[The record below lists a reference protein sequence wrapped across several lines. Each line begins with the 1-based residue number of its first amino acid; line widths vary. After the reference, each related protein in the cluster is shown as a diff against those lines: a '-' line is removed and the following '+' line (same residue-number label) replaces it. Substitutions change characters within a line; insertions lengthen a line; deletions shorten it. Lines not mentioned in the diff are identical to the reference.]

1 MDYYVS
7 PRFTNR
13 VALHLTKNYLGL
25 TQVPVPLILGIHGKK
40 GEGKT
45 FQCNLV
51 FERMGVN
58 VVHMSGGE
66 LESPD
71 AGDPARLLRLRYRE
85 ASELVKLRGKMAVV
99 LINDIDAGAG
109 RFDRMTQYTVNTQ
122 LVNATLMNIA
132 DNPTN
137 VQLPGSYDS
146 EPVQRIPIVVT
157 GNDLGTLYAPLLRDG
172 RMGKFY
178 WEPTR
183 EERLETLVQVFKDVS
198 LPRKDVGT
206 LLDRFSE
213 QSVDF
218 FGAIKSRA
226 YDQWVEQWI
235 AEVGI
240 GNVSSHLAKGQS
252 GRKST
257 GTSLPTPTL
266 PPLVLAA
273 AIAHG
278 EELAIEQRK
287 IKELHLVEEYNQSRA
302 SGSQSNNAQ
311 NFREKNNG
319 NGRSRS
325 YATEPSPTEPP
336 QLSPQ
341 ITMPVISKS
350 PPVLDVAIHTE
361 MQGIINSGLRL
372 GVEYADVRRFRANHW
387 QCFGSVEPG
396 SGAEKEAIALV
407 SSALSEFQT
416 DFIRLVAID
425 PSQRRRI
432 REQIIQRP

>member
-7 PRFTNR
+7 PRFVNR

-25 TQVPVPLILGIHGKK
+25 THVPVPLILGIHGKK

-85 ASELVKLRGKMAVV
+85 ASELVKLRGKMAVL
-99 LINDIDAGAG
+99 LINDLDAGAG
-109 RFDRMTQYTVNTQ
+109 RFDRLTQYTVNTQ

-146 EPVQRIPIVVT
+146 EPVQRIPIIVT
-157 GNDLGTLYAPLLRDG
+157 GNDFGTLYAPLLRDG

-183 EERLETLVQVFKDVS
+183 DERLETLAQVFG
-198 LPRKDVGT
+198 DVGLAKGDVGQ
-206 LLDRFSE
+206 LLDQFFQ
-213 QSVDF
+213 QSIDF

-226 YDQWVEQWI
+226 YDHWVEKWML
-235 AEVGI
+235 EVGLE
-240 GNVSSHLAKGQS
+240 NLSSQLAKAQG
-252 GRKST
+252 KKDAA
-257 GTSLPTPTL
+257 LPSPTL
-266 PPLVLAA
+266 PPLTLAE
-273 AIAHG
+273 AIAYG
-278 EELAIEQRK
+278 EELEAEQAK
-287 IKELHLVEEYNQSRA
+287 IQELHLVEDYNKYRA
-302 SGSQSNNAQ
+302 DNTPASAP
-311 NFREKNNG
+311 KNG
-319 NGRSRS
+319 NGRSRP
-325 YATEPSPTEPP
+325 YAQESSQPSPSNP
-336 QLSPQ
+336 QV
-341 ITMPVISKS
+341 IMPVIPSV
-350 PPVLDVAIHTE
+350 PPTLDMGIHAE
-361 MQGIINSGLRL
+361 VQGIINSGLRL
-372 GVEYADVRRFRANHW
+372 GVEHANPRRFKANHW
-387 QCFGSVEPG
+387 ECFGTVNPG

-407 SSALSEFQT
+407 ASALEQQAKNY
-416 DFIRLVAID
+416 IRLVAID
-425 PSQRRRI
+425 PTQRRRV
-432 REQIIQRP
+432 RELIIQRP

>member
-7 PRFTNR
+7 PRFTHR

-25 TQVPVPLILGIHGKK
+25 NQVPVPLILGIHGKK

-157 GNDLGTLYAPLLRDG
+157 GNDFGTLYAPLLRDG

-183 EERLETLVQVFKDVS
+183 EERLETLARVFSDVS
-198 LPRKDVGT
+198 LPRGDVGQ

-226 YDQWVEQWI
+226 YDHWVEKWM
-235 AEVGI
+235 AEVGLE
-240 GNVSSHLAKGQS
+240 NLSSHLAKAQS

-257 GTSLPTPTL
+257 GTTLPTPTL
-266 PPLVLAA
+266 PPLTLTE
-273 AIAHG
+273 AIAYG
-278 EELAIEQRK
+278 EELEAEQQK
-287 IKELHLVEEYNQSRA
+287 IQELHLVEAYNQYRSENSHS
-302 SGSQSNNAQ
+302 SGAT
-311 NFREKNNG
+311 NG
-319 NGRSRS
+319 NGRSRP
-325 YATEPSPTEPP
+325 YATVPAAENAQSQPPS
-336 QLSPQ
+336 SPA
-341 ITMPVISKS
+341 ITMPTIPTSS
-350 PPVLDVAIHTE
+350 PALDMAVHTE
-361 MQGIINSGLRL
+361 VQGIINSGLRL
-372 GVEYADVRRFRANHW
+372 GVEHANQRRFRANHW
-387 QCFGSVEPG
+387 ECFGTVDPG
-396 SGAEKEAIALV
+396 SGAEAEAIALV
-407 SSALSEFQT
+407 SAALGEHT
-416 DFIRLVAID
+416 KDFVRLVAIN

>member
-13 VALHLTKNYLGL
+13 VALHLTKNYLQL

-71 AGDPARLLRLRYRE
+71 AGDPARLLRVRYRE

-157 GNDLGTLYAPLLRDG
+157 GNDFGTLYAPLLRDG

-183 EERLETLVQVFKDVS
+183 EERLETLVRVFGDVS
-198 LPRKDVGT
+198 LPKGDVGQ

-226 YDQWVEQWI
+226 YDQWVEKWME
-235 AEVGI
+235 EVGLE
-240 GNVSSHLAKGQS
+240 NLSSRLAKAQS
-252 GRKST
+252 GRNST
-257 GTSLPTPTL
+257 GTTLPTPTL
-266 PPLVLAA
+266 PPLTLAA

-278 EELAIEQRK
+278 EELETEQRK
-287 IKELHLVEEYNQSRA
+287 IQELHLVEAYNQYR
-302 SGSQSNNAQ
+302 SGDSSSPGHSAGS
-311 NFREKNNG
+311 NG
-319 NGRSRS
+319 NGRSRP
-325 YATEPSPTEPP
+325 YATTPSSIPP
-336 QLSPQ
+336 SDQSPQ
-341 ITMPVISKS
+341 ITMPIMSKS
-350 PPVLDVAIHTE
+350 PPSLDMAIHTE
-361 MQGIINSGLRL
+361 VQGIINSGLGL
-372 GVEYADVRRFRANHW
+372 GVEYADARRFRANHW
-387 QCFGSVEPG
+387 KCFGTVEPG
-396 SGAEKEAIALV
+396 SGAEQEAIALV
-407 SSALSEFQT
+407 SAALKECEK

-425 PSQRRRI
+425 LTQRRRI
-432 REQIIQRP
+432 REQIIQRL

>member
-1 MDYYVS
+1 
-7 PRFTNR
+7 
-13 VALHLTKNYLGL
+13 
-25 TQVPVPLILGIHGKK
+25 
-40 GEGKT
+40 
-45 FQCNLV
+45 CNLV

-157 GNDLGTLYAPLLRDG
+157 GNDFGTLYAPLLRDG

-183 EERLETLVQVFKDVS
+183 EERLETLVRVFSDVS
-198 LPRKDVGT
+198 LPKGDVGQ

-226 YDQWVEQWI
+226 YDQWVEKWI
-235 AEVGI
+235 AEVGLE
-240 GNVSSHLAKGQS
+240 NLSSRLAKAQS
-252 GRKST
+252 GRNST
-257 GTSLPTPTL
+257 GTTLPTPTL
-266 PPLVLAA
+266 PPLTLAE

-278 EELAIEQRK
+278 EELETEQRK
-287 IKELHLVEEYNQSRA
+287 IQELHLVEAYNQYRSDN
-302 SGSQSNNAQ
+302 SGSSDHSGAT
-311 NFREKNNG
+311 NG
-319 NGRSRS
+319 NGRSRP
-325 YATEPSPTEPP
+325 YATTPSPTPP
-336 QLSPQ
+336 SDQSPQ
-341 ITMPVISKS
+341 ITMPIISKS
-350 PPVLDVAIHTE
+350 PPSLDMAIHTE
-361 MQGIINSGLRL
+361 VQGIINSGLRL
-372 GVEYADVRRFRANHW
+372 GVEYADTRRFRANHW
-387 QCFGSVEPG
+387 KCFGTVEPG
-396 SGAEKEAIALV
+396 SGAEQEAIALV
-407 SSALSEFQT
+407 SAALKECEK
-416 DFIRLVAID
+416 DFVRLVAID
-425 PSQRRRI
+425 LTQRRRI